1 MLDFNIYYLTF
12 YKDKKNLIIK
22 KSIKQKST
30 KKICVLYNYVVC
42 LDCNL
47 VWMLVWQVCLV

>member
-30 KKICVLYNYVVC
+30 KKYVFFII
-42 LDCNL
+42 
-47 VWMLVWQVCLV
+47 M